1 MHDTHFAWFMKES
14 ESSLDESFLPLKKW
28 LSELSKKTVK
38 TGIPI
43 ILIGGW
49 TAYELYNSV
58 MTEDD

>member
-1 MHDTHFAWFMKES
+1 MVKKLAES
-14 ESSLDESFLPLKKW
+14 TDEAYLPLKKW

-58 MTEDD
+58 TTEDD